1 MINKLSEFIKMKR
14 GDMSLREFAK
24 LCGNISHTQIDSIE
38 RGIDPR
44 TSKPVRPTVETLSK
58 IAKGTGVSVA
68 YLAALA
74 NGDDFTDNDE
84 PKKKIPKD
92 LKKILDE
99 EEITLNGRLMSPEDK
114 EKMFRIIEAAYWE
127 AKDLN
132 RKNKG

>member
-1 MINKLSEFIKMKR
+1 MNEQPNNLSTIRK
-14 GDMSLREFAK
+14 SLRLTQIQVANDLKIGQSTLSQYERGERRIDDVTLRAFSNYY
-24 LCGNISHTQIDSIE
+24 GVSTDEIFNHTQVSSI
-38 RGIDPR
+38 
-44 TSKPVRPTVETLSK
+44 SKM
-58 IAKGTGVSVA
+58 
-68 YLAALA
+68 
-74 NGDDFTDNDE
+74 
-84 PKKKIPKD
+84 PKD

>member
-92 LKKILDE
+92 LKKLLDE
-99 EEITLNGRLMSPEDK
+99 EEITLNGRMVSPEDK
-114 EKMFRIIEAAYWE
+114 EKMLRIIEALYYD
-127 AKDLN
+127 AKKEN
-132 RKNKG
+132 KRKS

>member
-1 MINKLSEFIKMKR
+1 MKR

-24 LCGNISHTQIDSIE
+24 LCGGISHTQIDSIE

-58 IAKGTGVSVA
+58 IAQGTGVSVA

-74 NGDDFTDNDE
+74 NGDEFSNDDLQAT
-84 PKKKIPKD
+84 KKIPKD

-114 EKMFRIIEAAYWE
+114 EKMLRIIEAAYWE
-127 AKDLN
+127 AKDMN
-132 RKNKG
+132 RKNKD

>member
-1 MINKLSEFIKMKR
+1 MINKLSEFVRTKR
-14 GDMSLREFAK
+14 GNMSLREFAK
-24 LCGNISHTQIDSIE
+24 LCENISHTQIDSIE

-74 NGDDFTDNDE
+74 NGDDFTGDEE

-92 LKKILDE
+92 LKKLLNE
-99 EEITLNGRLMSPEDK
+99 EEITLNGRMVSPEDK
-114 EKMFRIIEAAYWE
+114 EKMLRIIEALYYD
-127 AKDLN
+127 AKEEN
-132 RKNKG
+132 KRKS